1 MSENVQ
7 GRMKELAGQ
16 TAVIVGA
23 SSGIGLAAARALAAH
38 GVRVIGVARNRER
51 LLRAAGEAGFEPWEA
66 DTLDRGSLDR
76 LFEGLPGLDHLVVTA
91 YGTPPWGPLSQLAEV
106 AMREA
111 FDYKFMGYFRTVQA
125 ALPKLSRQGSIT
137 LVTGA
142 VARFAMAG
150 GSAPAAVNGA
160 LHAWAYTL
168 AKELA
173 PIRVNS
179 VSPGLTATP
188 AYDAMPAETRE
199 KMFQDA
205 AARLPVGRIAQA
217 EDVAAAI
224 EFAVC
229 SPVLTGTVLDVDGGV
244 RLG

>member
-1 MSENVQ
+1 MKENVSAKRT
-7 GRMKELAGQ
+7 GLAGQ

-23 SSGIGLAAARALAAH
+23 SSGIGLASARALAAR
-38 GVRVIGVARNRER
+38 GARVIGVARNRDR
-51 LLRAAGEAGFEPWEA
+51 LLQAAGEAGFEPREA

-91 YGTPPWGPLSQLAEV
+91 YGTPPWGPLSQLTEESI
-106 AMREA
+106 RGA

-125 ALPKLSRQGSIT
+125 VLPKLSRQGSIT
-137 LVTGA
+137 LITGA

-150 GSAPAAVNGA
+150 GSGPAAVNGA
-160 LHAWAYTL
+160 LHAWAYSL

-179 VSPGLTATP
+179 VSPGLTATA
-188 AYDAMPAETRE
+188 AYDAMPAEARE
-199 KMFQDA
+199 KMFRDA
-205 AARLPVGRIAQA
+205 AAHLPVVKIAQA
-217 EDVAAAI
+217 EDIAAAVA
-224 EFAVC
+224 FAVC
-229 SPVLTGTVLDVDGGV
+229 SPVLTGAVLDVDGGV